1 MRNTPLRGFMK
12 SPLRQEY
19 KNTKTATESTG
30 KYSHANTKGNV
41 GDKIANAVTPK
52 NEIELIPVASKAV
65 KLVKAGINLYK
76 GA

>member
-41 GDKIANAVTPK
+41 GDKD
-52 NEIELIPVASKAV
+52 S
-65 KLVKAGINLYK
+65 
-76 GA
+76 